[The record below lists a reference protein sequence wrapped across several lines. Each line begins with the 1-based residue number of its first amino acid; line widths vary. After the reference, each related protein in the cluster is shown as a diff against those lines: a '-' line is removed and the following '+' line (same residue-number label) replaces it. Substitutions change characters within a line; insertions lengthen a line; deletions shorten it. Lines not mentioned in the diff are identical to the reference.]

1 MTGYD
6 RSTLRV
12 ERTIVSGFKYHG
24 LRCTGG
30 TLHVKDSLLMNNKVS
45 GVYLGNKDGQGTIT
59 NTLMIH
65 NSEGVAAF
73 YRAQFQIHNNVILDS
88 TSAGIGMWDT
98 CRLHI
103 ADNIFQGNA
112 KALVV
117 YPKGGKDS
125 NVIGVNAFW
134 RNKADTENCRRAD
147 DSILADP
154 LFQDPGAGDY
164 SLKPGS
170 NSRPQTGPDR
180 PPGHP
185 QAPGAMEEPKS
196 DRPLDHARKGDI
208 LLFPLATAPA
218 RRDRAST
225 EKC

>member
-1 MTGYD
+1 
-6 RSTLRV
+6 
-12 ERTIVSGFKYHG
+12 
-24 LRCTGG
+24 
-30 TLHVKDSLLMNNKVS
+30 MNNKVS

-103 ADNIFQGNA
+103 ADNIFQSNA
-112 KALVV
+112 KVLVA
-117 YPKGGKDS
+117 YAKGGKGS

-134 RNKADTENCRRAD
+134 QNKADTENCRRAD
-147 DSILADP
+147 DSFLADP

-170 NSRPQTGPDR
+170 TLDRKQGLTDPRPSASSWSDGRT
-180 PPGHP
+180 
-185 QAPGAMEEPKS
+185 KS
-196 DRPLDHARKGDI
+196 YRPLDHTRKGDI

-218 RRDRAST
+218 RWDRASGKV
-225 EKC
+225 ECLLGLVYAGG